1 MEYWKEVLGV
11 VGIVLVIVGQ
21 IPYVINVLKKK
32 TTPHFYTWLI
42 WSITTI
48 IIFLGQVTA
57 GAGAGAWITG
67 VNGAMTIFITL
78 LSLKYGTKDVRAVD
92 TFFLCLAL
100 LGIVLWMLTS
110 DPLYSVVLSSI
121 IGVVAYF
128 PTIRKSWKDPQSET
142 ASLYGISF
150 VRHILSLFALS
161 SYNITTIIYPLSA
174 GIMNAITLAVV
185 SRKRSTQ

>member
-1 MEYWKEVLGV
+1 MEYWKEILGA

-21 IPYVINVLKKK
+21 IPYVIDVLKKK

-67 VNGAMTIFITL
+67 VNGGMTIFITL
-78 LSLKYGTKDVRAVD
+78 LALRYGTKDVRPVD

-100 LGIVLWMLTS
+100 FGIVLWMLTS

-121 IGVVAYF
+121 IGVVAYL

-150 VRHILSLFALS
+150 VRHFLSIFALS

-185 SRKRSTQ
+185 SRKKPKQ